1 MRDSRNRMISKRKCV
16 NSFLFVSFLAL
27 FFEFAAKAE
36 RAFVRSP
43 PTHLARWEGGVLEL
57 RRRQVLGQLPP
68 DNAQL
73 EEAIRQWYTP
83 STLEYL
89 RSAGIDWV
97 SLTWSVGL
105 PAQEEE
111 KSDAAVTTF
120 MTECHRA
127 GISVLAEVS
136 AGHLLSGDRD
146 LAGTTGLLRDSHR
159 QPILCDG
166 VQGSMAGCYQ
176 ADLRDPQWK
185 AQVAQR
191 ATAAIQA
198 GADGI
203 ILNDLSGP
211 HGEAQVVASFAN
223 EMEGV
228 LTGSVQLAAGRSSIT
243 RETQKRSRPLV
254 IPLLPQSS
262 VGQRL
267 ETPWLALQD
276 GVWPGV
282 RSNSVLLI
290 NGEIMV
296 AGASQSPWIDS
307 NLWLL
312 RCCLAFSNG
321 KPILLTHQSS
331 RGTSGQRSASPRGNL
346 PLAMAE
352 AAAFGNPFVV
362 DLEDNVR
369 EGLFKKN
376 PEILKEW
383 KSVARYERFFKSHPE
398 IMRMRPLHNVAVVQE
413 SCEDSAEILN
423 LLSRRGMSC
432 EVIPL
437 REFSKTSLEPY
448 ALLILN
454 QPTPLASGVF
464 EKLER
469 FANAGGFV
477 ITTASNLSPNDRLR
491 SLQKTEET
499 LESNHYRRGQGR
511 WVVYRDAFPD
521 ADTFAGQVRA
531 LLAPDRQMVR
541 MWNASAVLAQLVQS
555 VNSKQRA
562 LHLLNYGIERLEEVQ
577 IQVKGSFRRG
587 VMLSPDLSN
596 PVPLKLEM
604 KQDATEFTIP
614 SLGVYGVVLLD

>member
-1 MRDSRNRMISKRKCV
+1 MISKRKCV
-16 NSFLFVSFLAL
+16 SSFLFVSFLAL
-27 FFEFAAKAE
+27 FFGFAAKAE

-43 PTHLARWEGGVLEL
+43 LTHLARWEGGPLEL

-73 EEAIRQWYTP
+73 EEVIRQWYTP

-89 RSAGIDWV
+89 RGAAIDWV
-97 SLTWSVGL
+97 WLTWSVGL
-105 PAQEEE
+105 PVQEEE
-111 KSDAAVTTF
+111 KSDAAVTAY

-127 GISVLAEVS
+127 GIGVLAEVS

-146 LAGTTGLLRDSHR
+146 LAGTAGLLRDSHR
-159 QPILCDG
+159 KPILCDG
-166 VQGSMAGCYQ
+166 PSGPMAGCYQ
-176 ADLRDPQWK
+176 ADLRDQRWK
-185 AQVAQR
+185 AHVAQR
-191 ATAAIQA
+191 AMAAIQA

-203 ILNDLSGP
+203 VLNDLAGP
-211 HGEAQVVASFAN
+211 HYEAQVVASFAN

-254 IPLLPQSS
+254 IPLLPRSS

-282 RSNSVLLI
+282 RSSSVSLI

-312 RCCLAFSNG
+312 RCCLAFSMG
-321 KPILLTHQSS
+321 KPILLTHQRS
-331 RGTSGQRSASPRGNL
+331 RGTSGQRSASPRGSL

-352 AAAFGNPFVV
+352 AATFGNPFVV
-362 DLEDNVR
+362 DLEDNLR
-369 EGLFKKN
+369 EGLFKQN
-376 PEILKEW
+376 PEILEEW
-383 KSVARYERFFKSHPE
+383 KSVTRYERFFKSYPE
-398 IMRMRPLHNVAVVQE
+398 IMKMRPLHNVAVVEE
-413 SCEDSAEILN
+413 SCDDSAEMLN

-432 EVIPL
+432 DVIPL
-437 REFSKTSLEPY
+437 GEFSKTSLEPY
-448 ALLILN
+448 ALVILN
-454 QPTPLASGVF
+454 QPNPLAGDVF
-464 EKLER
+464 ETLER

-477 ITTASNLSPNDRLR
+477 VTMASNLFPNDRLR

-499 LESNHYRRGQGR
+499 LESTHYRGGQGR

-521 ADTFAGQVRA
+521 ADTFAGEVRA
-531 LLAPDRQMVR
+531 LLAPDHQMVR
-541 MWNASAVLAQLVQS
+541 MWNASTVFAHLTQS

-562 LHLLNYGIERLEEVQ
+562 LHLLNYGIEPLEEVQ
-577 IQVKGSFRRG
+577 VQVKGSFRKG
-587 VMLSPDLSN
+587 EILAPDLPN
-596 PVPLKLEM
+596 PIPLKLEP
-604 KQDATEFTIP
+604 KQGATEFTIP
-614 SLGVYGVVLLD
+614 SLGVYGVVLLE